1 LPKKGSWA
9 FAPSFLFLSFLLGL
23 TVVSKASD
31 EDEEKDEEKDCRA
44 GVRRELARLSKRK
57 EEALKAEQRLA
68 L

>member
-1 LPKKGSWA
+1 M
-9 FAPSFLFLSFLLGL
+9 
-23 TVVSKASD
+23 VSKASD

-44 GVRRELARLSKRK
+44 GVRMDLARLSKRK